1 MKEDILY
8 KLLLLR
14 TPKIGA
20 VKYNELIKQFGSAKN
35 AAESLKNTSVYDSVL
50 REIEQAEKLGIHFIS
65 DDDDFYPVNLKEI
78 KNHPPVIS
86 VRGNL
91 DTLLKDAVSIV
102 GTRHATVAG
111 MRLISEIAERFA
123 SNNYSVVSGMAIGS
137 DSAAHMGA
145 LNAVGNGQTIAVLA
159 GGVDYIWPLENESL
173 YHKIIDRGAIISEMP
188 LGFIP
193 KGQNFAQR
201 NRWIAG
207 IGEKLVLGEADLESG
222 SMLTA
227 RFALSYG
234 RKLYAIPSHPLDS
247 RAVGPNTLIK
257 NGLAELCMGADDFFH
272 KEKKND
278 FEKIKEEKI
287 KKDDSLLDKIGT
299 IPVSESVLAEVVKK
313 SVAEIKSELVVLEL
327 QGLIRK
333 QDGGYVRL

>member
-20 VKYNELIKQFGSAKN
+20 VKYNGLIKQFGSAKN

-86 VRGNL
+86 VRG
-91 DTLLKDAVSIV
+91 
-102 GTRHATVAG
+102 
-111 MRLISEIAERFA
+111 
-123 SNNYSVVSGMAIGS
+123 
-137 DSAAHMGA
+137 SAAHMGA

-173 YHKIIDRGAIISEMP
+173 YHKIIERGAIISEMP

-234 RKLYAIPSHPLDS
+234 RKLYAIPSHPLDA